1 VQPHRAS
8 NHVNKSNFTNT
19 TPPPSE
25 GLVNLNRDAELAYDT
40 GRELGSP
47 ALTHQMSPTT
57 LRVLQ
62 LHGPIIMT
70 HHNKRRRT
78 YIYSDVSLCLFVAD
92 CTVLTR
98 HWKVETPRKR
108 WRTSPEESPR
118 PSRSGRK
125 PPKTCSKSWGRP
137 LKETHSWA
145 APSVPRSGTR
155 HNDWMY
161 VCMLMYIQNMRI

>member
-1 VQPHRAS
+1 MLVVNIKRNFRIFNFKRTQTQIELHTLYEQITNRLLQESHLIDVQPHRAP
-8 NHVNKSNFTNT
+8 NHVNTSNFTNT
-19 TPPPSE
+19 TPPPGE

-40 GRELGSP
+40 GRELCSP

-70 HHNKRRRT
+70 HHNKRRRA

-108 WRTSPEESPR
+108 WRTSLEE
-118 PSRSGRK
+118 
-125 PPKTCSKSWGRP
+125 
-137 LKETHSWA
+137 
-145 APSVPRSGTR
+145 
-155 HNDWMY
+155 
-161 VCMLMYIQNMRI
+161 